1 MVRGSGSIYNTLFSS
16 AVALYAMAFPFDVVK
31 GMQLNHK
38 YALICVG
45 TTLLKCP
52 QLKH

>member
-1 MVRGSGSIYNTLFSS
+1 MVRGSGTICNTLFSS

-38 YALICVG
+38 YALIFMSAPLC
-45 TTLLKCP
+45 
-52 QLKH
+52 